1 MLSEQEQQNLVE
13 LSTHQMDEIEKLKLE
28 NKTLKDIQEPT
39 PRNLAIK
46 KVIEVTEVV
55 GSGTKEDP
63 VREVKNLYDI
73 ENGKLITSFDY
84 FGDALPVD

>member
-1 MLSEQEQQNLVE
+1 MLSKQEQQNLTE
-13 LSTHQMDEIEKLKLE
+13 LSTHQMDEIEKLKRE

-55 GSGTKEDP
+55 GSGTEEDP
-63 VREVKNLYDI
+63 VREVTSLYDI
-73 ENGKLITSFDY
+73 KNCRLITSY
-84 FGDALPVD
+84 NHITE

>member
-1 MLSEQEQQNLVE
+1 MLSKQEQQNLIE
-13 LSTHQMDEIEKLKLE
+13 LSTHQMDEIEKLKRE

-55 GSGTKEDP
+55 GSGTEEDP
-63 VREVKNLYDI
+63 VREVTSLYDI
-73 ENGKLITSFDY
+73 KNCRLITSY
-84 FGDALPVD
+84 NHITE

>member
-1 MLSEQEQQNLVE
+1 MLSKQEQQNLIE
-13 LSTHQMDEIEKLKLE
+13 LSTHQMDEIEKLKRE

-63 VREVKNLYDI
+63 VREVKSIYDI
-73 ENGKLITSFDY
+73 ENGKLINSFDY